1 MEQPKKIVLL
11 SNKIEPPSFHQH
23 SDSGDMFLL
32 VIFQTDMLFSYDGS
46 LFFKVPANSFIL
58 YRPHSLQDYKSA
70 SDKMQNS
77 FIYIDYEEKY
87 FANLGIPINTIVVLK
102 KEEVERLVF
111 KLDRLSY
118 IVNTPYAETLV
129 SEIPTYVDELFG
141 DLAIYAKNAVS
152 NVNGNTLNSV
162 LLNIR
167 GSMFNNPIE
176 YTVKK
181 MAYDVGFT
189 ETYFGIKYKEL
200 FGVSPSQDRKKQIV
214 EIIKQYL
221 INTDYSLDQIADLCS
236 IKSTAHLINTF
247 KSIEHITPHQYRKLK
262 NGS

>member
-1 MEQPKKIVLL
+1 
-11 SNKIEPPSFHQH
+11 
-23 SDSGDMFLL
+23 
-32 VIFQTDMLFSYDGS
+32 
-46 LFFKVPANSFIL
+46 
-58 YRPHSLQDYKSA
+58 
-70 SDKMQNS
+70 
-77 FIYIDYEEKY
+77 
-87 FANLGIPINTIVVLK
+87 
-102 KEEVERLVF
+102 
-111 KLDRLSY
+111 
-118 IVNTPYAETLV
+118 
-129 SEIPTYVDELFG
+129 
-141 DLAIYAKNAVS
+141 
-152 NVNGNTLNSV
+152 
-162 LLNIR
+162 
-167 GSMFNNPIE
+167 MFNNPIE